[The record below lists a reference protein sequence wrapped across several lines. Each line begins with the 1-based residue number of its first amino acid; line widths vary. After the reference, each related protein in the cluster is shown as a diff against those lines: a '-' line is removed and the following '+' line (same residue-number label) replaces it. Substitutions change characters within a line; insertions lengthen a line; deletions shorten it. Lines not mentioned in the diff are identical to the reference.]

1 MAVFPTNAILAFKL
15 PVGDASTDS
24 IGNPATEIK
33 ILTVEASLSEKSDRR
48 DTDNSEYARR
58 VDTLHIKGRVNRA
71 FTDDVPP
78 VEYTPPRIP
87 PEIRPGVKVPCTLRN
102 LDTDEELAGEFI
114 FEISLPSKWGVDK
127 VLGGQM
133 NGYFFIKTAFGGVV

>member
-1 MAVFPTNAILAFKL
+1 MAVFPTNAILTFKL
-15 PVGDASTDS
+15 PAGNSSTDTL
-24 IGNPATEIK
+24 GNPTTAIK
-33 ILTVEASLSEKSDRR
+33 TLTVEASLSEKSDRR

-58 VDTLHIKGRVNRA
+58 VDTLHVTGRVNRA

-78 VEYTPPRIP
+78 FEYTPPRIP

-114 FEISLPSKWGVDK
+114 LEISLPSKWGVDR